1 MKIGIIGSGIVGQTL
16 AKGLA
21 KHKFEIMISTGS
33 PEKQV
38 ELQMDVGKHI
48 RVGSFE
54 DAAAYGEV
62 VILAVKGAAA
72 EQIVTKLADS
82 LVDKVVIDT
91 TNPIDE
97 SVPPQDG
104 VLTYFT
110 KAGESLMQRLQAIA
124 PQAQFVKAF
133 NSVGAG
139 VMVDPKF
146 TIKPTMHICGDNEA
160 AKKTVSN
167 LLTKLGWD
175 VCDLGTARAAGAVE
189 SLCILWCITGFRD
202 NDWSHAYAHMRS
214 QNMQS

>member
-16 AKGLA
+16 VKGLA
-21 KHKFEIMISTGS
+21 KHKFEVMISTGS
-33 PEKQV
+33 AEKQV
-38 ELQMDVGKHI
+38 ELQMDVGKQI
-48 RVGSFE
+48 RVGAFE

-72 EQIVTKLADS
+72 EGIVTKLADELS
-82 LVDKVVIDT
+82 SKIVIDT

-97 SVPPQDG
+97 SIPPQDG

-110 KAGESLMQRLQAIA
+110 KAGESLMQRLQATA

-139 VMVDPKF
+139 VMVDPEF
-146 TIKPTMHICGDNEA
+146 AVRPTMHICGDHES
-160 AKKTVSN
+160 AKKTVGD
-167 LLTKLGWD
+167 LLDKLGWD
-175 VCDLGTARAAGAVE
+175 VCDLGTAHAASAVE

-202 NDWSHAYAHMRS
+202 NDWSHAYALLHTEARD
-214 QNMQS
+214 